1 MTSFFQHC
9 GVYTWGAFAPE
20 LFLVGLAIVLLMID
34 CFWKSFPKKTL
45 AIIGALGVFGTSYA
59 LCDAMCL
66 FPFLAC
72 IATGLTL
79 LLAHQYA
86 PITEETCGEGRFA
99 EGTGEFYVLPLF
111 ACAGISLLCKAQDFV
126 MFFVGLEALSLSSYA
141 MAGFYKRNHGSV
153 EAGVKYLITGALS
166 TGFLVFGIAWYFG
179 MTGTFVISQQVV
191 FAALATPLWK
201 GLFLA
206 LAMVFAAVAF
216 KTGAFPM
223 HVWIPDVYQG
233 APTPVT
239 AFLSVASKVA
249 GFTALLIVLLPFQG
263 SMEGAVHIALF
274 LTVVTAA
281 TLLVGNLGAIWQ
293 TNMKRLL
300 GYSSIAQAG
309 FIFPLCLV
317 AFNQPVNFMVA
328 LYLVAYMVATMGAFF
343 ALAQIRIARG
353 SDEISAFRGLGKTNP
368 LAAFCVVVFFASLAG
383 VPLTAGFTAKLA
395 SFQAVLQMM
404 ENLPSL
410 ELVWWLLPVMIVCA
424 ATGFY
429 YYFKVI
435 RAMYWVSA
443 REEDSPVRIP
453 FISGLVMALCVLVI
467 LILGIFPLS

>member
-1 MTSFFQHC
+1 MISFFQHC

-45 AIIGALGVFGTSYA
+45 GIVGAVGVFGASYA
-59 LCDAMCL
+59 LWDGML
-66 FPFLAC
+66 SLPFLAC
-72 IATGLTL
+72 TATALTL
-79 LLAHQYA
+79 LLANQYA
-86 PITEETCGEGRFA
+86 PITAETCGEGRFA

-111 ACAGISLLCKAQDFV
+111 ACAGISVLCKAQDLV
-126 MFFVGLEALSLSSYA
+126 MLFVGIEALSLSSYA

-166 TGFLVFGIAWYFG
+166 TSFLVFGIAWYFG
-179 MTGTFVISQQVV
+179 MTGTFVLSHEAV
-191 FAALATPLWK
+191 FAALHTPLWK
-201 GLFLA
+201 GMFLSFA
-206 LAMVFAAVAF
+206 LIFAAVAF
-216 KTGAFPM
+216 KAGAFPM

-249 GFTALLIVLLPFQG
+249 GFAALLMIFIPFYYAT
-263 SMEGAVHIALF
+263 EGGRYMVLF
-274 LTVVTAA
+274 LAVVAVA

-309 FIFPLCLV
+309 FILPLCMIAYDCEVVMYL
-317 AFNQPVNFMVA
+317 AF
-328 LYLVAYMVATMGAFF
+328 YMLATMGAFF
-343 ALAQIRIARG
+343 ALAQVRIARG

-368 LAAFCVVVFFASLAG
+368 LAAFCVTVFFASLAG
-383 VPLTAGFTAKLA
+383 VPLTGGFVAKLF
-395 SFQAVLQMM
+395 SFMATIKLMGDI
-404 ENLPSL
+404 PSL
-410 ELVWWLLPVMIVCA
+410 SLVWWFLPAMIVCA
-424 ATGFY
+424 ASGFY

-435 RAMYWVSA
+435 RAMYWIPT
-443 REEDSPVRIP
+443 REEDEPVHFP
-453 FISGLVMALCVLVI
+453 FITGLVMGLSALLLIFFGVI
-467 LILGIFPLS
+467 LI

>member
-1 MTSFFQHC
+1 MTSSFQYC

-20 LFLVGLAIVLLMID
+20 LFLVGLAIALLMVD

-45 AIIGALGVFGTSYA
+45 GIIGALGAFGAAYA
-59 LCDAMCL
+59 QWDVMIL
-66 FPFLAC
+66 FPSLAC

-86 PITEETCGEGRFA
+86 PITAETCAEGRFA

-111 ACAGISLLCKAQDFV
+111 ACAGISVLCKAQDFV

-179 MTGTFVISQQVV
+179 MTGTFLISQDAV
-191 FAALATPLWK
+191 FTTLTTSLGK

-216 KTGAFPM
+216 KAGAFPM

-249 GFTALLIVLLPFQG
+249 GFTALLMVLLPFQC
-263 SMEGAVHIALF
+263 STEGGVHISFF
-274 LTVVTAA
+274 LSAVAVA

-300 GYSSIAQAG
+300 GYSSVAQAG
-309 FIFPLCLV
+309 FILPLCLAGSGIPV
-317 AFNQPVNFMVA
+317 AQTVSM
-328 LYLVAYMVATMGAFF
+328 YLAAYMLATMGAFF

-368 LAAFCVVVFFASLAG
+368 LTAFCVVVFFASLAG
-383 VPLTAGFTAKLA
+383 VPLTAGFLAKLL
-395 SFQAVLQMM
+395 SFQAVLGLM
-404 ENLPSL
+404 ENLPIL
-410 ELVWWLLPVMIVCA
+410 ELVWWLLPVIIVCA

-443 REEDSPVRIP
+443 REEDEPVHVP
-453 FISGLVMALCVLVI
+453 FISGLIMGLCALLLLLSGTI
-467 LILGIFPLS
+467 LLF